1 MMDAM
6 LAVAVPASEA
16 ATVVAGA
23 SRDTIDGWRPP
34 TVPYGYDALVACQYD
49 NGWELDFVNERTRSF
64 ASEDVKDL
72 DIAWPW
78 PAGFEPQASDWKR
91 LGIDVID
98 FR

>member
-1 MMDAM
+1 MTDSVMT
-6 LAVAVPASEA
+6 VEEPASA
-16 ATVVAGA
+16 AETVVSGA
-23 SRDTIDGWRPP
+23 RRGSVEGWRQPS
-34 TVPYGYDALVACQYD
+34 VPYGYDALVACQYD

-72 DIAWPW
+72 DMAWPW